1 MSRLDQVRGR
11 RMRRVR
17 TRLEDSSRHRMTVHR
32 TERHVYAQ
40 VLSPDGAQVIAQAS
54 TLSPELRKKLKKATG
69 NCEAA
74 GQVGR
79 MVAERALKAKVEEVW
94 FDRGR
99 FRYHGRVRALAEA
112 AREAGLKF

>member
-1 MSRLDQVRGR
+1 MNHRDQVRR
-11 RMRRVR
+11 QRMRRVR
-17 TRLEDSSRHRMTVHR
+17 NRLGDSRRHRLTVHR

-40 VLSPDGAQVIAQAS
+40 VLSPDGARVIAQAS
-54 TLSPELRKKLKKATG
+54 TLSPELREAIKTPG

-79 MVAERALKAKVEEVW
+79 MVAERALQVEVKEVW

>member
-54 TLSPELRKKLKKATG
+54 TLSPELRKKLKPTG

-79 MVAERALKAKVEEVW
+79 MVAERALKAKVKEVW

>member
-1 MSRLDQVRGR
+1 MSGNDQARRR

-17 TRLEDSSRHRMTVHR
+17 TRVSDPVRYRLAVHR
-32 TERHVYAQ
+32 TQQHVYAQ
-40 VLSPDGAQVIAQAS
+40 VLSPDGSKVIAQAS
-54 TLSPELRKKLKKATG
+54 TLTPDLRKTLDSTGDCKAA
-69 NCEAA
+69 E
-74 GQVGR
+74 QVGR
-79 MVAERALKAKVEEVW
+79 LVAERALKAKVEEVC

>member
-1 MSRLDQVRGR
+1 MSQTDPTR
-11 RMRRVR
+11 RRRIRRVR
-17 TRLEDSSRHRMTVHR
+17 TRLQDSDRYRLTVHR
-32 TERHVYAQ
+32 TQQHVYAQ

-54 TLSPELRKKLKKATG
+54 TLTPDLRKKLKTTG
-69 NCEAA
+69 NCAA
-74 GQVGR
+74 AEQVGR
-79 MVAERALKAKVEEVW
+79 VLAERALKAKVEEVW

>member
-17 TRLEDSSRHRMTVHR
+17 TRLEDSSRYRMTVHR

-54 TLSPELRKKLKKATG
+54 TLSPELRKKLKTTG

>member
-54 TLSPELRKKLKKATG
+54 TLSPELRKKIKTTG

>member
-1 MSRLDQVRGR
+1 MSQTDPTR
-11 RMRRVR
+11 RRRIRRIR
-17 TRLEDSSRHRMTVHR
+17 TRLVDTDRHRLTVHR
-32 TERHVYAQ
+32 TLRHVYAQ

-54 TLSPELRKKLKKATG
+54 TLVPDLRGKLKSTG

-74 GQVGR
+74 EQVGR
-79 MVAERALKAKVEEVW
+79 MLAQRALEAKVDEVW

>member
-40 VLSPDGAQVIAQAS
+40 VLSPDGTQVIAQAS
-54 TLSPELRKKLKKATG
+54 TLSPELRKKLKTTG

>member
-1 MSRLDQVRGR
+1 MSRLDQIRGR

-54 TLSPELRKKLKKATG
+54 TLSPELRKKLKTTG
-69 NCEAA
+69 NCDAA

>member
-1 MSRLDQVRGR
+1 MSQTDPTR
-11 RMRRVR
+11 RRRIRRVR
-17 TRLEDSSRHRMTVHR
+17 TRLQDSDRHRLTVHR
-32 TERHVYAQ
+32 TQRHVYAQ

-54 TLSPELRKKLKKATG
+54 TLTPDLRKELKTTG
-69 NCEAA
+69 NCAA
-74 GQVGR
+74 AEQVGR
-79 MVAERALKAKVEEVW
+79 MLAERALKAKVEEVW

>member
-54 TLSPELRKKLKKATG
+54 TLSPELRKELKTTG

-79 MVAERALKAKVEEVW
+79 MVAERALKAKVDEVW

>member
-54 TLSPELRKKLKKATG
+54 TLVPELRKKLKATG

-74 GQVGR
+74 EQVGR

>member
-54 TLSPELRKKLKKATG
+54 TLSPELRQKLKATG

-79 MVAERALKAKVEEVW
+79 MVAERALKAKVDEVW

>member
-1 MSRLDQVRGR
+1 MSRLDQIRGR

-54 TLSPELRKKLKKATG
+54 TLSPELRKKIKTTG

>member
-1 MSRLDQVRGR
+1 MSRTDPIR
-11 RMRRVR
+11 RRRIRRVR
-17 TRLEDSSRHRMTVHR
+17 TRLEDSSRHRLTVHR
-32 TERHVYAQ
+32 TLQHVYAQ

-54 TLSPELRKKLKKATG
+54 TLTPDLRKELKATG
-69 NCEAA
+69 NCTAA
-74 GQVGR
+74 EQVGR

>member
-1 MSRLDQVRGR
+1 MSRLDQVRGQ

-17 TRLEDSSRHRMTVHR
+17 TRLEDSSRYRMTVHR

-54 TLSPELRKKLKKATG
+54 TLSPELRKKLKTTG

>member
-1 MSRLDQVRGR
+1 MSRIDQVRRR

-17 TRLEDSSRHRMTVHR
+17 TRLEDSGRHRLSVHR
-32 TERHVYAQ
+32 TGRHVYAQ
-40 VLSPDGAQVIAQAS
+40 VLSPDGSQVIAQAS
-54 TLSPELRKKLKKATG
+54 TLNPELRKKLKKATG

-79 MVAERALKAKVEEVW
+79 MVAERTLKAKVEEVW

>member
-1 MSRLDQVRGR
+1 MSHIAATR
-11 RMRRVR
+11 RRRIRRVR
-17 TRLEDSSRHRMTVHR
+17 TRLMDSDRHRLSVHR
-32 TERHVYAQ
+32 TSQHVYAQ

-54 TLSPELRKKLKKATG
+54 TLTPELRKKLKATS
-69 NCEAA
+69 NCSAA
-74 GQVGR
+74 EQVGQ

-94 FDRGR
+94 LDRGR

>member
-17 TRLEDSSRHRMTVHR
+17 TRLEDSSRYRMTVHR

-54 TLSPELRKKLKKATG
+54 TLNPELRKKLKTTG

>member
-1 MSRLDQVRGR
+1 MSRLDQIRDR

-54 TLSPELRKKLKKATG
+54 TLSPELRKKIKTTG

>member
-1 MSRLDQVRGR
+1 MRRLDQVRGR

-17 TRLEDSSRHRMTVHR
+17 TRLVDSSRYRLTVHR

-54 TLSPELRKKLKKATG
+54 TLNPDLRKKIKTTG

-79 MVAERALKAKVEEVW
+79 VVAERALEANVQEVW

>member
-1 MSRLDQVRGR
+1 MSQTDPTR
-11 RMRRVR
+11 RRRIRRVR
-17 TRLEDSSRHRMTVHR
+17 TRLQDSDRHRLTVHR
-32 TERHVYAQ
+32 TLRHVYAQ

-54 TLSPELRKKLKKATG
+54 TLTPDLRKELKTTG
-69 NCEAA
+69 NCAA
-74 GQVGR
+74 AEQVGR
-79 MVAERALKAKVEEVW
+79 ILAERALKAKVEAVW

>member
-1 MSRLDQVRGR
+1 MSRTDPTR
-11 RMRRVR
+11 RRRVRRIR
-17 TRLEDSSRHRMTVHR
+17 TRLEDSSRHRLSVHR
-32 TERHVYAQ
+32 TLQHVYAQ
-40 VLSPDGAQVIAQAS
+40 VLSPDGSQVIAQAS
-54 TLSPELRKKLKKATG
+54 TLTPDLRKKLKVTC
-69 NCEAA
+69 NCTAA
-74 GQVGR
+74 EQVGR

>member
-17 TRLEDSSRHRMTVHR
+17 TRLEDSSRYRMTVHR

-54 TLSPELRKKLKKATG
+54 TLSPELRKKLKVTG